1 MLSGICEAIKS
12 VFNSITQCSKTI
24 ETSILEKTTT
34 CVVKDKESLQKAV
47 NYAEELIEIT
57 DQYKNC
63 YSEDDLKEY
72 DKLRHK
78 FFKYN

>member
-1 MLSGICEAIKS
+1 MVTGICEAIKS
-12 VFNSITQCSKTI
+12 LFNSITQCSKTI

-34 CVVKDKESLQKAV
+34 CVVKDREEMHKAI
-47 NYAEELIEIT
+47 NYAEQIIDIA
-57 DQYKNC
+57 DQYKSC
-63 YSEDDLKEY
+63 FSEDDLKEY